1 MSSVLQDC
9 HPWSLGVCQLFKSSL
24 PGVYFLFKPPSTSL
38 LLHIIYIYIYLSFS
52 FLFPYLIFG
61 VVLIGIYFL
70 YILLFFFYFSFVHC
84 SPLNSFSVL
93 LRFIYF
99 QIFIELSLVI
109 ILASCPLG
117 IFPSFSFHFI
127 FLIFSFLSC

>member
-1 MSSVLQDC
+1 MCFKTVILEAWGCVNFSSQ
-9 HPWSLGVCQLFKSSL
+9 VCQGSIFYSSPL
-24 PGVYFLFKPPSTSL
+24 PHHSFFILY
-38 LLHIIYIYIYLSFS
+38 IYIYIFL